1 MKITNTINL
10 TNEEVAIANQV
21 LEFAYPHQF
30 IRKIQEAKEILN
42 LMPIGQPMKC
52 MDVAIL
58 TEVDNYAGITCQ
70 KTASLLKTLV
80 GAGLVERKEEVDGMI
95 EVEGWHTFEDE
106 TSPKPYKKY
115 CKKEVPKTTVYFI
128 RIA

>member
-21 LEFAYPHQF
+21 LEFAYPYQF

-52 MDVAIL
+52 MDIAIL
-58 TEVDNYAGITCQ
+58 TEVGNYAGITCQ

-80 GAGLVERKEEVDGMI
+80 AAGLVERKEENAGVI

-106 TSPKPYKKY
+106 TSSKPYRKY
-115 CKKEVPKTTVYFI
+115 CKKEVSKTITYFI